1 MVRYHGTQS
10 AAIIVV
16 GLLLAAPAL
25 GQMPGAAPPSAP
37 LGDEPQPALP
47 QTVDA
52 YSMVFDAW
60 LAKRNPETAILV
72 IRHNGKTVF
81 SKGAGADPTK
91 PTLIAS
97 LSKAITGACVA
108 TLIRDGKL
116 KFDTPMR
123 EALSGFFK
131 QHRRPADRRFESVTV
146 EQLLMH
152 RSGLTGNSDG
162 DPIHAILRRR
172 LSDGLAHVA
181 APQPLL
187 ARHLKTKLLREPG
200 SEESYSNTGYV
211 ALTAI
216 IEERTGKTYE
226 SYCREAVFAKLGIEA
241 RLHPDWAM
249 FSGTGGW
256 FITGADYLKFL
267 DIFDMAHPFLGDEV
281 KNWIAQAQTRWD
293 PNNNLTWYSLG
304 VMTGG
309 RDGTRSVS
317 HTGLLNLRGKDLKR
331 QPIAAVVSSAGVRN
345 YNGIGTFIA
354 ITPALEETSDA
365 IRELRTQLG
374 RAHQAIK
381 VWP

>member
-16 GLLLAAPAL
+16 GLLLTASAL

-37 LGDEPQPALP
+37 LGDAPQPALP
-47 QTVDA
+47 DTVDA

-60 LAKRNPETAILV
+60 RAKRNPDTAILV
-72 IRHNGKTVF
+72 VRHNGKTVF
-81 SKGAGADPTK
+81 SKGAGADPKK

-97 LSKAITGACVA
+97 LSKAITGACIA

-116 KFDTPMR
+116 SFQTPMR

-152 RSGLTGNSDG
+152 RSGLAGNKDG

-172 LSDGLAHVA
+172 LADGLAHVA

-187 ARHLKTKLLREPG
+187 AKHLKTKLVREPG
-200 SEESYSNTGYV
+200 SAESYSNTGYV

-226 SYCREAVFAKLGIEA
+226 SYCRQAIFDKLGIEA

-256 FITGADYLKFL
+256 FIAGADYLKFL
-267 DIFDMAHPFLGDEV
+267 DLFDMSNPFLGDEV
-281 KNWIAQAQTRWD
+281 KAWMDHVRTRWELD
-293 PNNNLTWYSLG
+293 EYLTWYSLG
-304 VMTGG
+304 VSTGDQSG
-309 RDGTRSVS
+309 NRSVS
-317 HTGLLNLRGKDLKR
+317 HTGLLNLRGKDAKGR
-331 QPIAAVVSSAGVRN
+331 PIAAIVSSAGVRN
-345 YNGIGTFIA
+345 YDGIGTFIA
-354 ITPALEETSDA
+354 ITPTENASDA
-365 IRELRTQLG
+365 IRELRGQLG
-374 RAHQAIK
+374 RAHQAIR